1 MQNLYLHLLWLLDK
15 VTVPGWADIR
25 QTRGYHTFYWIRE
38 GKGIFRTEE
47 QEMLQVCEGMLFY
60 LRPGLQLSMET
71 DTQQP
76 LRLTMVLL
84 SVYQVPT
91 AVLPGSIIME
101 PVEMLPL
108 PFLTRT
114 EGETASSYDILFAK
128 LIQNWHPGQVE
139 SELPAK
145 SLLYE
150 LIYRVFRQSHM
161 VPAGENTGKQL
172 FLRIK
177 DDLDRRYAESIRL
190 KDWATNYN
198 ISESY
203 LRAIFTR
210 YAGQS
215 PKSYLSSLRCE
226 HAKRQLA
233 FTNRTMKDIADS
245 CGYVDEF
252 HFSKSFKKA
261 CGMPPKKW
269 RLASIQGDENRG
281 DE

>member
-1 MQNLYLHLLWLLDK
+1 MQNLYLQLLWLLDK

-25 QTRGYHTFYWIRE
+25 QTRGYHTFYWVKE

-47 QEMLQVCEGMLFY
+47 QEVLQVHEGMLFY

-71 DTQQP
+71 DAHQP
-76 LRLTMVLL
+76 LRLIMVLL
-84 SVYQVPT
+84 SVYQVPS
-91 AVLPGSIIME
+91 AVLSGGIKME
-101 PVEMLPL
+101 PVEALLL
-108 PFLTRT
+108 PFLTKT
-114 EGETASSYDILFAK
+114 EGELASSYDILFAK
-128 LIQNWHPGQVE
+128 LMQNWLPGQVE
-139 SELPAK
+139 GELTTK

-161 VPAGENTGKQL
+161 VPEGEPAGKQL

-177 DDLDRRYAESIRL
+177 NDLDRRYAESIRL
-190 KDWATNYN
+190 KDWATSYN

-203 LRAIFTR
+203 LRAIFAR

-215 PKSYLSSLRCE
+215 PKSYLSHLRCE

-261 CGMPPKKW
+261 CGIPPKQW
-269 RLASIQGDENRG
+269 RLASIRGDENR
-281 DE
+281 ER